1 MQIITQTSRLCLR
14 QWTESDKQPFAVMN
28 RDKRVMKF
36 LGPALSREASDATI
50 ARQVDLISAGE
61 PAFWAVERLQDN
73 LFIGCIGV
81 KRVTFEANFTPC
93 YEIGWRL
100 GPSYWWQGY
109 ASEGAKAALR
119 IAFTQWGMPKIYS
132 FTVPANIASQS
143 VMQRIGM
150 DRVMGGNFAHPNLAK
165 DDPLSQHVLYK
176 IDRNQALQ

>member
-100 GPSYWWQGY
+100 GPSYWWHFHRSGQYCFTIGHAAY
-109 ASEGAKAALR
+109 RNGPCNGRKFRASKFGER
-119 IAFTQWGMPKIYS
+119 
-132 FTVPANIASQS
+132 
-143 VMQRIGM
+143 
-150 DRVMGGNFAHPNLAK
+150 
-165 DDPLSQHVLYK
+165 
-176 IDRNQALQ
+176 

>member
-1 MQIITQTSRLCLR
+1 
-14 QWTESDKQPFAVMN
+14 
-28 RDKRVMKF
+28 
-36 LGPALSREASDATI
+36 
-50 ARQVDLISAGE
+50 
-61 PAFWAVERLQDN
+61 
-73 LFIGCIGV
+73 
-81 KRVTFEANFTPC
+81 VTFEANFTPC

-100 GPSYWWQGY
+100 GPSYWRQGY
-109 ASEGAKAALR
+109 A
-119 IAFTQWGMPKIYS
+119 WGMPKIYS